1 MNLYQ
6 QKYLK
11 YKNKYELLKKQ
22 IGGDCPPVAARRIVK
37 DLQNLYRFPRWG
49 ISAVL
54 DELNVCKVNGTIAGP
69 RGTPY
74 EGYLWRV
81 VMNFPS
87 EFPFKA
93 PTVNFVDRIFHP
105 NIHYDSGSVCIS
117 ILKNEPVQLGDPLLQ
132 SWNPSLDIGSILQ
145 SIQSMLGDAN
155 EFSPYNVDA
164 AKVLR
169 ESRAANNPK
178 IYDDAVIANI
188 RRNNIETYRGD

>member
-22 IGGDCPPVAARRIVK
+22 IGGDCPPLAARRIGK
-37 DLQNLYRFPRWG
+37 DLQKLYNSPRWG

-54 DELNVCKVNGTIAGP
+54 DELNVCKVHGTIAGP

-117 ILKNEPVQLGDPLLQ
+117 ILKTEGPDH
-132 SWNPSLDIGSILQ
+132 WNPSLTAGTVLQ
-145 SIQSMLGDAN
+145 SIQSMLSDPN
-155 EFSPYNVDA
+155 PNSPLNGYLKLYNIY
-164 AKVLR
+164 KFTYFLYECLSISSFKCVLYFL
-169 ESRAANNPK
+169 NPFTF
-178 IYDDAVIANI
+178 A
-188 RRNNIETYRGD
+188 T